1 MFCVDEIFYKID
13 ILGIILGIYV
23 IEGEDYL
30 RLKDG
35 DFYTDSRNDKV
46 YRLNEDDK
54 GSWYV
59 STYEDEGNDKLSR
72 TSGREMMKLLKSFY
86 TKMNDS

>member
-1 MFCVDEIFYKID
+1 M
-13 ILGIILGIYV
+13 
-23 IEGEDYL
+23 

-35 DFYTDSRNDKV
+35 NFYTDSRTNKV

-54 GSWYV
+54 RSWYL
-59 STYEDEGNDKLSR
+59 STYDDEDNQQMSR
-72 TSGREMMKLLKSFY
+72 TSGRDMMKLLKSFY

>member
-1 MFCVDEIFYKID
+1 M
-13 ILGIILGIYV
+13 
-23 IEGEDYL
+23 

-35 DFYTDSRNDKV
+35 DFYTDSRNGKV

-59 STYEDEGNDKLSR
+59 STHEDNDKLAR
-72 TSGREMMKLLKSFY
+72 TSGRDMMKLLKSFY
-86 TKMNDS
+86 TKMNKS

>member
-1 MFCVDEIFYKID
+1 
-13 ILGIILGIYV
+13 
-23 IEGEDYL
+23 L

-35 DFYTDSRNDKV
+35 DFYTDSRNGKV

-59 STYEDEGNDKLSR
+59 STHEDNDKLSR
-72 TSGREMMKLLKSFY
+72 TSGRDMIEHRGVI
-86 TKMNDS
+86 

>member
-1 MFCVDEIFYKID
+1 M
-13 ILGIILGIYV
+13 
-23 IEGEDYL
+23 
-30 RLKDG
+30 RLKDR

-72 TSGREMMKLLKSFY
+72 TSGREMMKLLKIFY

>member
-1 MFCVDEIFYKID
+1 MWQRGDC
-13 ILGIILGIYV
+13 
-23 IEGEDYL
+23 L

-35 DFYTDSRNDKV
+35 DFYIDSRNGKV

-59 STYEDEGNDKLSR
+59 SMYEDNDKLFR
-72 TSGREMMKLLKSFY
+72 ILGCDMMKLLKSFY
-86 TKMNDS
+86 IKMNKS

>member
-1 MFCVDEIFYKID
+1 M
-13 ILGIILGIYV
+13 
-23 IEGEDYL
+23 

-35 DFYTDSRNDKV
+35 NFYTDSRNGKV

-59 STYEDEGNDKLSR
+59 STHEDNDKLSR

-86 TKMNDS
+86 NKMNDS